1 MKNILYKKL
10 NADKIRMNWNKNPIK
25 MEEFKSFLKCT
36 TTKSTNHLGHDN
48 GWTLYENEELKLH
61 IHGGKVSGIDY
72 LDYIEFGKNLANPY
86 NNWVNP
92 FYLSEI
98 LTEEGIKFFRNY
110 YKEDIELL
118 IEKYKTEI
126 EIIEFNLKEKTD
138 EFNQVL
144 NELKTI
150 KFDPILEF

>member
-1 MKNILYKKL
+1 MENILYKKL

-25 MEEFKSFLKCT
+25 MEVFKSFLKCT
-36 TTKSTNHLGHDN
+36 TTKSTNHLGHGN
-48 GWTLYENEELKLH
+48 GWTLYENEDLKLH
-61 IHGGKVSGIDY
+61 IHGGIVSGIDY
-72 LDYIEFGKNLANPY
+72 LDYIEFGTKLANPY

-118 IEKYKTEI
+118 IENYKKEI
-126 EIIEFNLKEKTD
+126 ESIELRLKEKTD
-138 EFNQVL
+138 EFNQFG

-150 KFDPILEF
+150 GFYSNFEF